1 MKASCRWLRELCPAL
16 PSDAKVLAARFTA
29 AGIPVDAI
37 ETFGAA
43 STSCVVVRVLGSRPH
58 PSRAQLKLVEVDR
71 GGGAKLEVVCGAP
84 NVPEPGGL
92 VVLAP
97 LGAYLPAKGV
107 TIERRPIGGIDSEG
121 MLCSEQELG
130 LSDESAGILIL
141 PAGTAAPGTTLSD
154 AIPASHDAIL
164 EIDLTPNRPDALGHV
179 GLAREAAALFGVP
192 FATPVAAPLASP
204 IAGKSVSDFVSVT
217 IEDGAACPH
226 FGATVVT
233 GVAIGP
239 SPLAVRWRL
248 SALGVR
254 SISTVVDVTNI
265 VMLESGH
272 PLHAFDLD
280 RVRGAKIAVRRA
292 REGEKLVT
300 LDGVERALHKDD
312 LVVCDGEGAVGLAGI
327 MGGGDSE
334 ISAKTT
340 RVLLECAYFDSRVVR
355 RAARR
360 HGMHTEASHRFE
372 RGVDSGDAAA
382 VLARARALVIELA
395 GGSGTADV
403 RMTVG
408 SEIAPRRASL
418 RGARLAQLLG
428 TPVDRAESRMIL
440 EKLGLAHVGEKGDVD
455 EYEMPTHRPDLS
467 REVDLIEEVARV
479 RGYEKIPSVLPAIRP
494 TLEAPSPEMLVRRVR
509 EAAAELGLSE
519 ALTYAFVS
527 PRALE
532 IVGAPVATVVLK
544 NPLHDHHAV
553 MRTSLVPGLLEA
565 LSHAQRHGEK
575 GVRMF
580 SVGPLFLAGEKGA
593 LPNERTAFAAIL
605 AGERDAYLT
614 RSADLDVLDAKGVA
628 FGLVERLVRRD
639 ATARAFGA
647 SDRPKHLHP
656 RAAAAIV
663 VEGRDVGCIGQLHP
677 DVADALEVTGS
688 VVVVELDAFALDAI
702 GVRPSRYAP
711 IPRFPASARDV
722 ALVVHD
728 DVAAG
733 DVERAI
739 REAAGALAE
748 EVRIFD
754 RFVGGQVPKDHASLA
769 LHVVYRAADRTLTD
783 AEIDAQHAKVV
794 AEVGKRFGATLRA

>member
-16 PSDAKVLAARFTA
+16 PDDAKAIAERFTS
-29 AGIPVDAI
+29 AGVAVDGIA
-37 ETFGAA
+37 TFGAA
-43 STSCVVVRVLGSRPH
+43 STSCLVVRVLGSRPH

-71 GGGAKLEVVCGAP
+71 GGGVKLEVVCGAP
-84 NVPEPGGL
+84 NVPEAGGL

-97 LGAYLPAKGV
+97 LGAHLPAKGV
-107 TIERRPIGGIDSEG
+107 TIERRPIGGVDSEG

-141 PAGTAAPGTTLSD
+141 PAGTAEPGTTLAA
-154 AIPASHDAIL
+154 AIPASHDSIFEL
-164 EIDLTPNRPDALGHV
+164 DLTPNRADALGHV

-192 FATPVAAPLASP
+192 FAPPVAPPVADP
-204 IAGKSVSDFVSVT
+204 IAGKKVADFVSVT

-226 FGATVVT
+226 FAAGIVT

-239 SPLAVRWRL
+239 SPLAIRWRL

-272 PLHAFDLD
+272 PLHAYDLD
-280 RVRGAKIAVRRA
+280 RVRGAKIVVRRA
-292 REGEKLVT
+292 HAGEKLVT
-300 LDGVERALHKDD
+300 LDGVDRALHADD
-312 LVVCDGEGAVGLAGI
+312 VVISDGEGAVGLGGV

-334 ISAKTT
+334 ISAKTK
-340 RVLLECAYFDSRVVR
+340 RVLIECAYFDARAIR

-372 RGVDSGDAAA
+372 RGVDSGDNAA
-382 VLARARALVIELA
+382 VVARARELILALA
-395 GGSGTADV
+395 GGSAAADV
-403 RMTVG
+403 MMTVG
-408 SEIAPRRASL
+408 SVIPKRRASL

-428 TPVDRAESRMIL
+428 APVDRAESRAIL
-440 EKLGLAHVGEKGDVD
+440 EKLGLVRIGESGDAD
-455 EYEMPTHRPDLS
+455 EYELPTHRPDLA
-467 REVDLIEEVARV
+467 REEDLIEEVARV
-479 RGYEKIPSVLPAIRP
+479 RGYDEIPSVLPAIRP
-494 TLEAPSPEMLVRRVR
+494 TLEAPSPEMIVRRVR
-509 EAAAELGLSE
+509 AAAVELGLSE
-519 ALTYAFVS
+519 ALTYEFVS

-544 NPLHDHHAV
+544 NPLHDDHTV

-565 LSHAQRHGEK
+565 LSHAQRHGERD
-575 GVRMF
+575 VRLF
-580 SVGPLFLAGEKGA
+580 SVGPLFLAGAKGA
-593 LPNERTAFAAIL
+593 LPLERTAFAAVL
-605 AGERDAYLT
+605 AGDRDAYLT
-614 RSADLDVLDAKGVA
+614 RASELDVFDAKGIV
-628 FGLVERLVRRD
+628 FGIVQRLVRRD
-639 ATARAFGA
+639 ATVRAFTA
-647 SDRPKHLHP
+647 TDRPKHLHP
-656 RAAAAIV
+656 RAAAAVV
-663 VEGRDVGCIGQLHP
+663 VEGGDVGSIGQLHP
-677 DVADALEVTGS
+677 DVAEALEVSPG
-688 VVVVELDAFALDAI
+688 VVVIELDAFALDAI
-702 GVRPSRYAP
+702 GARVSRYAP
-711 IPRFPASARDV
+711 IPRFPASARDI

-748 EVRIFD
+748 DVRIFD

-783 AEIDAQHAKVV
+783 AEVDAQHTKVV